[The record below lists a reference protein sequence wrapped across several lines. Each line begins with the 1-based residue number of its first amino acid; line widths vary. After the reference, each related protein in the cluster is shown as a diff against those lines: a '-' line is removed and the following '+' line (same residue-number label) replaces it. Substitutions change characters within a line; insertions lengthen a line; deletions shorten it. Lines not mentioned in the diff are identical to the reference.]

1 MAIVIKYRE
10 MLLSELKSGE
20 SGIVKDF
27 LNEHRFVLR
36 LNAIGLT
43 KDAMVTLI
51 RTAPFGDPIEI
62 KVRDFYLAIRKE
74 QAEKIILEKL

>member
-1 MAIVIKYRE
+1 MMV
-10 MLLSELKSGE
+10 LSELVAGE
-20 SGIVKDF
+20 SGIIKE
-27 LNEHRFVLR
+27 LKNEQRLVIR

-43 KDAMVTLI
+43 ENAKVTLI

-74 QAEKIILEKL
+74 QADKIILEKV

>member
-1 MAIVIKYRE
+1 MV
-10 MLLSELKSGE
+10 LSELVAGE
-20 SGIVKDF
+20 SGIIKE
-27 LNEHRFVLR
+27 LKNEQRLVIR

-43 KDAMVTLI
+43 ENAKVTLI

-74 QAEKIILEKL
+74 QADKIILEKV

>member
-1 MAIVIKYRE
+1 

-51 RTAPFGDPIEI
+51 RTAPLSF
-62 KVRDFYLAIRKE
+62 RDSLRKH
-74 QAEKIILEKL
+74 ACR

>member
-1 MAIVIKYRE
+1 MMV
-10 MLLSELKSGE
+10 LSELVAGE
-20 SGIVKDF
+20 SGIIKE
-27 LNEHRFVLR
+27 LKNEQRLVVR

-43 KDAMVTLI
+43 ENAKVTLI

-74 QAEKIILEKL
+74 QADKIILEKV

>member
-1 MAIVIKYRE
+1 MV
-10 MLLSELKSGE
+10 LSELVAGE
-20 SGIVKDF
+20 SGIIKE
-27 LNEHRFVLR
+27 LKNEQRLVVR

-43 KDAMVTLI
+43 ENAKVTLI

-74 QAEKIILEKL
+74 QADKIILEKV